1 MKREE
6 RQAHKRHIIAFA
18 QAAILYI
25 LLSFISK
32 ISGGI
37 TNVQQIELYY

>member
-1 MKREE
+1 MKTEE
-6 RQAHKRHIIAFA
+6 RQAHKRDITAFA
-18 QAAILYI
+18 RPAILYI

-37 TNVQQIELYY
+37 SNVQ